1 MLFVEPGHEVRMGNN
16 TKGQLA
22 ARSHRRRSSKSRPG
36 CRVDEL
42 ARAPWKRV
50 WARRAKLM

>member
-1 MLFVEPGHEVRMGNN
+1 MPFVEPGHEVRMGNN

-22 ARSHRRRSSKSRPG
+22 ARSHGRRSSKSRPG

-50 WARRAKLM
+50 WARKAKLI

>member
-1 MLFVEPGHEVRMGNN
+1 MPFVEPGHEVRMGSN

-22 ARSHRRRSSKSRPG
+22 ARSHGRRNSMLRPG
-36 CRVDEL
+36 YKVDEL